1 MRVRIPYTAPAGMI
15 VLKLPAPLT
24 CYPPYLGVGRFWV
37 IRQKQNPN
45 YFFIKVFYM
54 RKKSSASQISQL
66 PQLPTDLLTCTVC
79 GKEFKKNDY
88 TKYIINGGYTC
99 SWKCFIDEGK
109 RKDAE
114 REKNIASKGNKRSKK

>member
-1 MRVRIPYTAPAGMI
+1 MRT
-15 VLKLPAPLT
+15 KSKT
-24 CYPPYLGVGRFWV
+24 
-37 IRQKQNPN
+37 
-45 YFFIKVFYM
+45 KV
-54 RKKSSASQISQL
+54 KTEQ
-66 PQLPTDLLTCTVC
+66 QLPTDLLTCTVC